1 MIIHRTTH
9 YREDKERGNPC
20 SFFGRLW
27 EVLTLNRDVNYT
39 TLYVTVLF
47 SACLFAAYPVVIL
60 GTEERLENRGDR

>member
-60 GTEERLENRGDR
+60 GTEERL